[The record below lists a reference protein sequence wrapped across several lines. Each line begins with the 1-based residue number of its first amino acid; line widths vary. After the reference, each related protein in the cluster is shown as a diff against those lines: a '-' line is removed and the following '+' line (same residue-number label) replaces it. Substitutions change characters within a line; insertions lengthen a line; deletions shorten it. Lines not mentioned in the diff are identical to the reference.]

1 MSLNPDIPAELVGLG
16 VATLH
21 EASGRR
27 GLAFGLRLVVGEGF
41 AGPAVTV
48 GLPAGDNLGIHLALE
63 AAEAGSVVCVSS
75 GGAGAYGVFGDLLQE
90 AARAGRI
97 AGLVIDDGVRDTAE
111 LRPPP
116 GIACRGFT
124 ALGTVKR
131 RVRQAVGAQVAVGG
145 VLVCPGDWVVA
156 DRDGVFVLPQDCA
169 DQIIGASRRRV
180 QREAELRTQLR
191 AGAVSRELFGLPTE
205 AVPSVS

>member
-1 MSLNPDIPAELVGLG
+1 MPLNLDIPAELVSLG

-27 GLAFGLRLVVGEGF
+27 GLASGLRLVVGECF

-63 AAEAGSVVCVSS
+63 AAEPGSVVCVSS

-90 AARAGRI
+90 AARAGGI
-97 AGLVIDDGVRDTAE
+97 AGLVIDDGIRDSAE

-116 GIACRGFT
+116 SIACRGFT

-131 RVRQAVGAQVAVGG
+131 RVRQAVGAQVAVGR

-156 DRDGVFVLPQDCA
+156 DRDGVLVLPQDCA
-169 DQIIGASRRRV
+169 DQIIDASRQRV
-180 QREAELRTQLR
+180 QREAEIRARLQ

-205 AVPSVS
+205 AVTSVS